1 MNKPLVTELVTELRV
16 SAMAEVMMIGD
27 GRGLFLVLG
36 GREHVLLRWIAELD
50 HTTGC
55 EQNGALC
62 QAIWVVLMQVDGG
75 RRLRDA
81 SVEGARVRM
90 SSLFLQTRFCCR
102 VGRLTGSRSGQVRS
116 SQGKASTSTSTS
128 SSQKH
133 EHIGWGWVGCKLQA
147 FWAWTQYLTGGQR
160 YGTQVICA
168 P

>member
-1 MNKPLVTELVTELRV
+1 MTELVTELRV

-62 QAIWVVLMQVDGG
+62 QTIWVVLMQVDGE
-75 RRLRDA
+75 RRLGDA
-81 SVEGARVRM
+81 AVEGARVRM